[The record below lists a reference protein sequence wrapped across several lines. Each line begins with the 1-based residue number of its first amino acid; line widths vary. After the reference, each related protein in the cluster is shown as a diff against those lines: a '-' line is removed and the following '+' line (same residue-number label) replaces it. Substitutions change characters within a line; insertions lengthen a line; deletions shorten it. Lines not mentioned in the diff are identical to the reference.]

1 MSVGIIKST
10 VLTLNQYHPKQL
22 MLISLLQKV
31 LMLLWDLQA
40 TVREDFASIQ
50 RFSNSLR
57 HYTAQ

>member
-1 MSVGIIKST
+1 MSVSIIKST
-10 VLTLNQYHPKQL
+10 VLILNQYHSKEL

-40 TVREDFASIQ
+40 PVRKDFASIQ
-50 RFSNSLR
+50 RFSNSPR